1 MLFKSLTA
9 AALCIATLG
18 TAAGFTIS
26 PVQLSPAR
34 LSLRPAASLPVGSSI
49 SARPSSRI
57 APAGGLAMQGGEKHP
72 LHGAL
77 DKVIDDFSIRSD
89 SFLLRAPEPLL
100 PAAVICIPL
109 RLCWNEN
116 GGPPRHGLMLLSAF
130 TRERCTWCPGL
141 NCCIRQGVNGA
152 ARLYNVD
159 GAAKGV
165 ARICNRL
172 LGFKTV
178 EMLRDSLTPHMS

>member
-1 MLFKSLTA
+1 MHSTLTPPRRRTIEMLFKSLTA
-9 AALCIATLG
+9 AALCLATLG

-26 PVQLSPAR
+26 PVQLPSAR
-34 LSLRPAASLPVGSSI
+34 LGLRPAARLPVGSSI

-77 DKVIDDFSIRSD
+77 DKVIDDFSVRSD

-116 GGPPRHGLMLLSAF
+116 GGPPRHGLMLPLRSPAS
-130 TRERCTWCPGL
+130 GAH
-141 NCCIRQGVNGA
+141 GVPA
-152 ARLYNVD
+152 SIVVFD
-159 GAAKGV
+159 KG
-165 ARICNRL
+165 
-172 LGFKTV
+172 
-178 EMLRDSLTPHMS
+178 